1 CLKMQSCH
9 QSRSKSS
16 AFTLIELLVVIAII
30 AILAAILFPVF
41 AQARE
46 KARAASC
53 LSNFKQIGLAILQY
67 TQDYDETYPLGTRG
81 DEVEWSTVLQPYIKN
96 GIKGGSAPI
105 STESYNY
112 SGGIFHCPS
121 FPVDLQS
128 NQYKVRSDIFPSPQG
143 LGASAYYPYGVYALA
158 DVDEPANKIG
168 LIEGGVN
175 GNGSAT
181 QPDGYGY
188 TSWSPVEWYWVSDK
202 TVTGSDPSKNFS
214 LDSKNQFGHWGD
226 CDFDIN
232 SGNSGWV
239 TCNQFPRYRHNGT
252 SNMMYLDGH
261 VKAKTRGSLN
271 WLNEVY
277 IPRVFPSD
285 IPGVFSPVPDW
296 YPY

>member
-1 CLKMQSCH
+1 M
-9 QSRSKSS
+9 SS

-46 KARAASC
+46 KARQSAC
-53 LSNFKQIGLAILQY
+53 LSNFKQIGLGIIQY
-67 TQDYDETYPLGTRG
+67 TQDYDETYPLGGRADG
-81 DEVEWSTVLQPYIKN
+81 VEWSTIIQPYLKN
-96 GIKGGSAPI
+96 GLKGGNAPGT
-105 STESYNY
+105 TESYNY

-121 FPVDLQS
+121 FPVDAQA
-128 NQYKVRSDIFPSPQG
+128 NQYKVRSDVFPVPQG
-143 LGASAYYPYGVYALA
+143 TEFAYGTYTLA
-158 DVDEPANKIG
+158 DIDAPANKIG

-175 GNGSAT
+175 GNGSPA

-188 TSWSPVEWYWVSDK
+188 TVWSPVEWYWVSDK
-202 TVTGSDPSKNFS
+202 SATGSDPSRNFS

-252 SNMMYLDGH
+252 TNVSYLDGH
-261 VKAKTRGSLN
+261 VKAKPRGSLN

-277 IPRVFPSD
+277 IPGVFPSD
-285 IPGVFSPVPDW
+285 IPGVFNPPPSW